1 MSTKKSPRL
10 TKADAGKLSKRQ
22 QNKFQKALDS
32 VTNAAGEAD
41 GIKAKR
47 EAHRE
52 HINAL
57 NADLA
62 DIDDS
67 LSKHPLVV
75 KRGAKKQEI
84 SIAKAELQE
93 IVQELADA
101 KARLESKL
109 QSKHAVASALKQEL
123 QDDDDDDA

>member
-10 TKADAGKLSKRQ
+10 TKADAGKLSKPQ
-22 QNKFQKALDS
+22 QEKLQKALDS

-47 EAHRE
+47 EAHRK

-57 NADLA
+57 HADLA

-67 LSKHPLVV
+67 LSKHPLLV

-123 QDDDDDDA
+123 QDDDDDA

>member
-1 MSTKKSPRL
+1 MSIKKSPGL

-22 QNKFQKALDS
+22 QNRFQKALDS
-32 VTNAAGEAD
+32 VTNAASDAD

-52 HINAL
+52 HIHAL

-123 QDDDDDDA
+123 QDDDDDA